1 MTTFMSQEQTT
12 IKAVVFDL
20 DGLMFNTEDIFEIAA
35 RDLLGKRGHELT
47 DDIRRMMMG
56 RRAFEAFDM
65 LREVLELDETVEELL
80 EESDELYKTV
90 LDAQLAPMP
99 GLYELLEHIEAN
111 QLPKAVATSSHRA
124 YLNNI
129 LGRFDMT
136 ERFNH
141 LLTAE
146 DVSMGKPHP
155 EIYLK
160 AAETLGV
167 NPTEMI
173 VLEDSQAGSE
183 AAHAAGACIIS
194 VPNRHTIKHD
204 FSMATHV
211 VDRLNHPTVMGL
223 VGN

>member
-1 MTTFMSQEQTT
+1 MNQARPT

-20 DGLMFNTEDIFEIAA
+20 DGLMFNTEDIFEVAA
-35 RDLLGKRGHELT
+35 RDLLGRRGHELT

-65 LREVLELDETVEELL
+65 LRELLNLDETVEDLL

-99 GLYELLEHIEAN
+99 GLHELLEQIETRA
-111 QLPKAVATSSHRA
+111 LPKAVATSSHRA
-124 YLNNI
+124 YLHNI
-129 LGRFDMT
+129 LGRFDMID
-136 ERFNH
+136 RFHH
-141 LLTAE
+141 LFTAE

-160 AAETLGV
+160 AAAALNV
-167 NPTEMI
+167 DPAEMI
-173 VLEDSQAGSE
+173 VLEDSQAGTE

-194 VPNRHTIKHD
+194 VPNRHTRKHD
-204 FSMATHV
+204 FTAASFV
-211 VDRLNHPTVMGL
+211 VDRLNHPTVLELLG
-223 VGN
+223 